1 MAQRIFF
8 GAIAISII
16 FGLFSADAF
25 LSSLPTFAGT
35 LLDRGSFLP
44 IAMAIVSMMA
54 VSELAKMCRA
64 IGAHPSQ
71 MWASISC
78 TVLVISPWFSAAG
91 LLGDGPTNLE
101 AIHLQY
107 FLVGI
112 ALLVGGFVSL
122 LRKDVTTGLSDVA
135 STWLLII
142 YGGLLPSFLVIM
154 RCDSALPGPIG
165 AWSVLCIVIVCK
177 VSDIGAYFT
186 GSCVGRTP
194 LIPHVSPKKSIE
206 GTLGGIAV
214 SALVSLAL
222 FKFHAD
228 TLLAANHAVEG
239 SMRARQLLQIHQITS
254 LYARMT
260 WSQALIFGVVMSV
273 VGQLGDLLE
282 SVFKRSA
289 RVKDSA
295 HLVPGFGGV
304 LDMVDSPFAVAPVA
318 WFLLT
323 RWWQVL

>member
-8 GAIAISII
+8 GAIAISIV
-16 FGLFSADAF
+16 FGLFSADAH
-25 LSSLPTFAGT
+25 LSSLPGFAGT

-44 IAMAIVSMMA
+44 VALALVAIMA
-54 VSELAKMCRA
+54 VAELANMCRA
-64 IGAHPSQ
+64 IGSHPSQ
-71 MWASISC
+71 NWASVSC
-78 TVLVISPWFSAAG
+78 VLLILAPWFSAAG
-91 LLGDGPTNLE
+91 ILGDGPTNLE

-107 FLVGI
+107 FLTGAVFLG
-112 ALLVGGFVSL
+112 GGFVA
-122 LRKDVTTGLSDVA
+122 LRSKDVTTGLSDVA

-142 YGGLLPSFLVIM
+142 YGGVLPSFLVVM

-165 AWSVLCIVIVCK
+165 AWSVLCIIIVCK

-186 GSCVGRTP
+186 GSFFGRTP
-194 LIPHVSPKKSIE
+194 LIPHVSPKKSVE
-206 GTLGGIAV
+206 GTLGGILI
-214 SALVSLAL
+214 SALVSFAL
-222 FKFHAD
+222 FKIHSE
-228 TLLAANHAVEG
+228 TLSYTGVSVNASLAEK
-239 SMRARQLLQIHQITS
+239 QLYHIHQITS
-254 LYARMT
+254 LYGRMSGT
-260 WSQALIFGVVMSV
+260 QALIFGVVMSV

-289 RVKDSA
+289 KVKDSA

-304 LDMVDSPFAVAPVA
+304 LDMVDSPFAIAPIA